1 MLAYMTMANNR
12 LNTLLYPTIFHS
24 LPIFAEFS
32 YIESVT
38 KNIDSTKIILS

>member
-12 LNTLLYPTIFHS
+12 LNTLFPTIFHS